1 MAIVTA
7 AGNGSWRPRRAAPP
21 LRNFPNI
28 CEAYR
33 AVKSGCRQMMK
44 LLQTPAPISR
54 PGLLTSTFS
63 ACWRHLAQC
72 GMRTTGN
79 FHRYERSAS
88 VRRRPIWRATSATD
102 KLPAAAPDQCNTS
115 LSPCSPSTWA
125 SMYVGYSRQA
135 APRAGQ
141 TDRGAGTQDL
151 FDAGAMRFDPFAK
164 PSNKM
169 VALAGFEMSSL
180 AHRRGRST

>member
-7 AGNGSWRPRRAAPP
+7 AGNGSSRRRPAAPHYVISP
-21 LRNFPNI
+21 DI
-28 CEAYR
+28 CEAYC
-33 AVKSGCRQMMK
+33 AAKSGRRQMMQ
-44 LLQTPAPISR
+44 LLQTRAPVSR
-54 PGLLTSTFS
+54 LGLLTSTFS

-88 VRRRPIWRATSATD
+88 VRSRPIWRATSATD
-102 KLPAAAPDQCNTS
+102 KLPAATPDQCNTS

-135 APRAGQ
+135 APRLGKPFEAQAPRISSMPALCALIHSPTPQ
-141 TDRGAGTQDL
+141 TKWSRWPGS
-151 FDAGAMRFDPFAK
+151 K
-164 PSNKM
+164 
-169 VALAGFEMSSL
+169 
-180 AHRRGRST
+180 